1 MRQIAFWC
9 AISSYVLFIPLV
21 IYSAAI
27 YPGYDHA
34 SRFISELGASGAPT
48 ETLIRFGTFLPA
60 GILLML
66 FSLAA
71 AKVLPR
77 STLATFGFGLLAY
90 NGFGMMAAAFFPC
103 DVGCRPESPSAS
115 QIIHNLLGLGGYLA
129 AVLGLMVLGVQA
141 RHWQGLSH
149 LFPLG
154 LGCGILGFLSLLFI
168 DPGFYYA
175 GVAQRLLE
183 ICVAAWTLSCAWG
196 IRKYR
201 LPLQIADFET

>member
-1 MRQIAFWC
+1 MRQLAFWS

-21 IYSAAI
+21 IYGAAS

-66 FSLAA
+66 FSFAG

-77 STLATFGFGLLAY
+77 SALTTLGFGLLAY
-90 NGFGMMAAAFFPC
+90 NGFGLATAALFPC
-103 DVGCRPESPSAS
+103 DLGCRPESPSIS
-115 QIIHNLLGLGGYLA
+115 QILHNLLALGGYLA
-129 AVLGLMVLGVQA
+129 AVSGLMVLGVQA

-154 LGCGILGFLSLLFI
+154 LASGILGFLSFLFI
-168 DPGFYYA
+168 DPGFHYA
-175 GVAQRLLE
+175 GIAQRILE
-183 ICVAAWTLSCAWG
+183 ICIATWTLSCAWG
-196 IRKYR
+196 IRKY
-201 LPLQIADFET
+201 QGSA

>member
-1 MRQIAFWC
+1 MRQIAFWS
-9 AISSYVLFIPLV
+9 AFTSNIIFVPLV

-48 ETLIRFGTFLPA
+48 ETLIRYGTFFPA

-66 FSLAA
+66 FSFAA
-71 AKVLPR
+71 VKVLPR
-77 STLATFGFGLLAY
+77 SALTALGFGLLAC
-90 NGFGMMAAAFFPC
+90 NGFGMASAAFFPC
-103 DVGCRPESPSAS
+103 DLGCRPESPSMP
-115 QIIHNLLGLGGYLA
+115 QILHNLLGLGGYLA

-154 LGCGILGFLSLLFI
+154 LGCGILGFLGLLFI
-168 DPGFYYA
+168 DPGFQYT
-175 GVAQRLLE
+175 GVAQRILE
-183 ICVAAWTLSCAWG
+183 SCISAWTLTCAWG
-196 IRKYR
+196 LRKYKA
-201 LPLQIADFET
+201 PSKIADFET